1 METLHGVYTRMECQS
16 TWSVETLCNIYMDTN
31 MDMDTECI
39 IRSFVCNTKRPS
51 VKQSM
56 KWQVSSKLA
65 DLG

>member
-1 METLHGVYTRMECQS
+1 MGKHAFQS
-16 TWSVETLCNIYMDTN
+16 KPMHVTPQIDHLV
-31 MDMDTECI
+31 
-39 IRSFVCNTKRPS
+39 RSFVCNMKRPS